1 MASRR
6 GFTLLEV
13 LVALTVSGVVLLT
26 VHQLVVAMT
35 SYLDDVRR
43 SSRTHSAEMNGR
55 RWLRSALASTMS
67 PTDSFPFAGTNVSLT
82 FSARV
87 RQAGGWYEL
96 ERILIDLQGRDLV
109 VQRSLSGRL
118 VLASQI
124 ESMTI
129 DYWLDGESSRPWLRG
144 WLSYGTM
151 PHFVR
156 FRLKRID
163 RSTVDTLVLMIRG
176 RQ

>member
-13 LVALTVSGVVLLT
+13 LVALTISGVVLLT

-35 SYLDDVRR
+35 GHLDDVRR

-55 RWLRSALASTMS
+55 RWLRSALASIVP
-67 PTDSFPFAGTNVSLT
+67 PTDSFPFAGTKASLA
-82 FSARV
+82 FSART
-87 RQAGGWYEL
+87 RRAGGWYEQ
-96 ERILIDLQGRDLV
+96 EQILVDLQGRDLV
-109 VQRSLSGRL
+109 AQRSFSGRL
-118 VLASQI
+118 VLASRV

-129 DYWLDGESSRPWLRG
+129 DYWLNGESDRPWLQG
-144 WLSYGTM
+144 WLSYATT

-156 FRLKRID
+156 IRLERSD
-163 RSTVDTLVLMIRG
+163 RSTIDTLVFMIRG
-176 RQ
+176 RE